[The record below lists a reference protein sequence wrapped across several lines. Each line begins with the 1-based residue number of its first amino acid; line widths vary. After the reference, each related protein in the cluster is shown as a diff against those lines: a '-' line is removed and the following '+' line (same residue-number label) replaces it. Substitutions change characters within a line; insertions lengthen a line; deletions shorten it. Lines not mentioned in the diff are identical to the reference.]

1 MSTVTIDIVAPKLSG
16 ASLRQ
21 ALVKSARQLQPLLE
35 RNASKTEADRR
46 VAEENLTAIR
56 SADLLKITV
65 PRRFGGLET
74 DIRTMLEV
82 SRGLEEGVVPRL
94 GLPHSATPAP
104 ESSEPDR
111 WKRRRMSRATG
122 QTHSCSAARPACQ
135 P

>member
-82 SRGLEEGVVPRL
+82 SRGLGRGCGSTAWVTTLSNSGSRVL
-94 GLPHSATPAP
+94 GAGPLEAQK
-104 ESSEPDR
+104 DV
-111 WKRRRMSRATG
+111 
-122 QTHSCSAARPACQ
+122 
-135 P
+135 